1 MNLFLAAA
9 LVAVATGV
17 AVAVML
23 FVRRR
28 APEGSFFSDGDRASG
43 VFGVLATGFSIL
55 LGFVVFLSFSTYD
68 TSRAG
73 ADLEAV
79 TIFQQVETAQFFPRE
94 VSGRLTGELICYGRS
109 VVHEEWPSMEAGT
122 LGDSVNP
129 WGIELF
135 KTIEGVEPST
145 AREQTAYD
153 KWFDQTSEREQARL
167 DRVHG
172 AAGVIPAPL
181 WIVIFF
187 TSILIFAYMLFF
199 ADSAEMKRSQA
210 MLIGSAAT
218 VVVVTVLA
226 IYALDNPYRPGL
238 GSIQPRA
245 MERTLVIL
253 GEEQAAVGVDAPV
266 PCDEQGVASS

>member
-1 MNLFLAAA
+1 VNLFLAAA
-9 LVAVATGV
+9 LVAVVTGL
-17 AVAVML
+17 AVGAML
-23 FVRRR
+23 FVRRK
-28 APEGSFFSDGDRASG
+28 APVGSFFEDGDRASG

-73 ADLEAV
+73 ADAEAV
-79 TIFQQVETAQFFPRE
+79 TIFQQVETAQFFPRA
-94 VSGRLTGELICYGRS
+94 VSGQLTGELICYGRS

-172 AAGVIPAPL
+172 AAGVIPTPL

-187 TSILIFAYMLFF
+187 TSVLIFAYMLFF
-199 ADSAEMKRSQA
+199 ADSGERAKVQSMLMGAVVAVMTA
-210 MLIGSAAT
+210 ML
-218 VVVVTVLA
+218 LLLNF
-226 IYALDNPYRPGL
+226 LDNPYHPGV
-238 GSIQPRA
+238 GSLKPVA
-245 MERTLVIL
+245 MERTLRIL
-253 GEEQAAVGVDAPV
+253 DEALPRVNVQVDAP
-266 PCDEQGVASS
+266 CDEKGRPS

>member
-9 LVAVATGV
+9 MVAVATGL
-17 AVAVML
+17 AIAAML

-55 LGFVVFLSFSTYD
+55 LGFVVFLAFSTYD

-73 ADLEAV
+73 ADVEAV
-79 TIFQQVETAQFFPRE
+79 TIFQQIETAQFFPPE
-94 VSGRLTGELICYGRS
+94 VSGKLTGELVCYGRS
-109 VVHEEWPSMEAGT
+109 VVHEEWPRMEDGT

-135 KTIEGVEPST
+135 RTIQGVEPRT

-172 AAGVIPAPL
+172 AAGVIPTPL

-187 TSILIFAYMLFF
+187 ISILIFGYMLFF
-199 ADSAEMKRSQA
+199 ADSGERAKVQA
-210 MLIGSAAT
+210 MLMGA
-218 VVVVTVLA
+218 VVAVITAMLLLLNF
-226 IYALDNPYRPGL
+226 LDNPYRPGV
-238 GSIQPRA
+238 GSLQPVA
-245 MERTLVIL
+245 MERTLRIL
-253 GEEQAAVGVDAPV
+253 DEALPRVNVQVDAP
-266 PCDEQGVASS
+266 CDEAGRPS

>member
-9 LVAVATGV
+9 LVAVATGL
-17 AVAVML
+17 AVAAML

-73 ADLEAV
+73 AEVEAV
-79 TIFQQVETAQFFPRE
+79 TIFQQVETAQFFPPD
-94 VSGRLTGELICYGRS
+94 VSGKLTGELVCYGRS
-109 VVHEEWPSMEAGT
+109 VVHDEWPRMEDGT

-135 KTIEGVEPST
+135 RTIQGVEPRT

-172 AAGVIPAPL
+172 AAGVIPTPL

-187 TSILIFAYMLFF
+187 TSVLIFAYMLFF
-199 ADSAEMKRSQA
+199 ADSGERAKVQA
-210 MLIGSAAT
+210 MLMGA
-218 VVVVTVLA
+218 VVAVMTAMLLLLNF
-226 IYALDNPYRPGL
+226 LDNPYHPGV
-238 GSIQPRA
+238 GSLKPVA
-245 MERTLVIL
+245 MERTLRIL
-253 GEEQAAVGVDAPV
+253 DEALPRVNVQVDAP
-266 PCDEQGVASS
+266 CDEKGRPS

>member
-1 MNLFLAAA
+1 MNLFFAAA
-9 LVAVATGV
+9 LVAVATGL
-17 AVAVML
+17 AVAAML

-73 ADLEAV
+73 AEVEAV
-79 TIFQQVETAQFFPRE
+79 TIFQQVETAQFFPQD
-94 VSGRLTGELICYGRS
+94 VSGRLTGELVCYARA
-109 VVHEEWPSMEAGT
+109 VVHEEWPRMEAGT

-129 WGIELF
+129 WGVELF
-135 KTIEGVEPST
+135 RTIEGVEPRT

-172 AAGVIPAPL
+172 AAGVIPTPL

-187 TSILIFAYMLFF
+187 TSVLIFAYMLFF
-199 ADSAEMKRSQA
+199 ADSGERAKVQA
-210 MLIGSAAT
+210 MLMGA
-218 VVVVTVLA
+218 VVAVMTAMLLLLNF
-226 IYALDNPYRPGL
+226 LDNPYHPGV
-238 GSIQPRA
+238 GSLKPVA
-245 MERTLVIL
+245 MERTLRIL
-253 GEEQAAVGVDAPV
+253 DEALPRVNVQVDAP
-266 PCDEQGVASS
+266 CDEKGRPS